1 MIRTGKLFSFSCNSH
16 TGEREAGGLESY
28 GFCNKPFNN
37 TMQCAVRTGFVFLC
51 RLCLNY
57 LPARYFICLLIH
69 RQLSLF
75 STTPQ
80 YRNTSPPSHPPLTT
94 YIKLDIF
101 SLPAVFSYFVGNY
114 FSFDTSGLQCEFK
127 VQPAKSIEI

>member
-1 MIRTGKLFSFSCNSH
+1 MCGSYRLCVFMPVMPKLFARQVF
-16 TGEREAGGLESY
+16 Y
-28 GFCNKPFNN
+28 MPFNTPATLSVFDN
-37 TMQCAVRTGFVFLC
+37 TAVQK
-51 RLCLNY
+51 Y
-57 LPARYFICLLIH
+57 I
-69 RQLSLF
+69 
-75 STTPQ
+75 
-80 YRNTSPPSHPPLTT
+80 PPSHPPLTT